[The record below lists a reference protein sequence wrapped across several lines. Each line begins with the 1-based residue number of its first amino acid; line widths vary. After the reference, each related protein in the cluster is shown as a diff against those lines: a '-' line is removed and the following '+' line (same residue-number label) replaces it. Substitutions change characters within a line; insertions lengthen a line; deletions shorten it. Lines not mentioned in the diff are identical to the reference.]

1 METNPGLVFSWAV
14 AKFRHGREWLRGEP
28 GRMCSTRRE
37 RRVQRYERMEVVR
50 GGKVGLSLFIMC
62 P

>member
-14 AKFRHGREWLRGEP
+14 AKRKHGRAWLGGEP
-28 GRMCSTRRE
+28 GRICSTRRE
-37 RRVQRYERMEVVR
+37 RRVQRCKRMEVVT
-50 GGKVGLSLFIMC
+50 GGKVGPSLFITY